1 MIKLTDF
8 TKVIDT
14 YKKNFDIRNKR
25 FSDKKKKDIKGKR
38 EEREKK
44 IESNKIFNVKRTQKK
59 VIGKSQDI
67 LDTAIRFAGF
77 TLLGIILKNL
87 DKIAVFAK
95 QVIEKVKELAI
106 RFKKYFDD
114 VLVPI
119 FNDIVG
125 LGTQIKDTFGDIAN
139 FVIRMNPY
147 NELSDVLETVMSG
160 ILVLGYRIA
169 SLYRPFVKPTTPGAT
184 PPAKKA
190 TKTPVKTP
198 AQSSV
203 KSVVSKQKLL
213 EKARVRQLSG
223 AEAKTAV
230 RRASVKRRRLAEKM
244 VGEPAKTKELV
255 TAGSSSATK
264 PPSPAAGTN
273 FGQRIDAN
281 TPGLFNKN
289 ITQIKA
295 GSAIVPY
302 NPIGAAENI
311 KFESTR
317 KLLDFIENQRNLG
330 IEPDPQLLEEA
341 SKRAKQKARLIRP
354 TKLEGK
360 VKTINQ
366 SQIDRARAFG
376 DLRRQGVSD
385 VGKPIPKPKFGD
397 VRTDNLFDALKDP
410 KLDNA
415 IARQFNKFK
424 SLDLSNLTKGLD
436 FRFDIGKV
444 VKEQLL
450 NPKNF
455 FKNLGSFAV
464 GMGIDVGAKFI
475 GKYISSI
482 LPYNED
488 FELFGYLGMIDPD
501 RIHQLAAGKI
511 INLPEEKRKK
521 AIERLERDSKSSDD
535 IFGTGQK
542 KREMANAILKY
553 ISIFSGESIEKPQI
567 NSDVELEKLEFP
579 EHFAPKSPINK
590 PDPTTIPKDKS
601 ADDIFVYPD
610 GTILK
615 PGMTVGKLN
624 STSGLDGE
632 TTYGMTSREVVVF
645 YQREIVEVQV
655 PV

>member
-1 MIKLTDF
+1 MIKLTEF
-8 TKVIDT
+8 TSVVDT
-14 YKKNFDIRNKR
+14 YKKNFDIRSKR
-25 FSDKKKKDIKGKR
+25 FSDKKKKDTAEKIKKR
-38 EEREKK
+38 EDRIEPKK
-44 IESNKIFNVKRTQKK
+44 FLGGSRGAAGNVANKMKP
-59 VIGKSQDI
+59 GGDI

-77 TLLGIILKNL
+77 TLLGIIVKNL

-114 VLVPI
+114 VIVPI

-160 ILVLGYRIA
+160 ILVLGYRLA

-184 PPAKKA
+184 PPATKA
-190 TKTPVKTP
+190 KKTPVKTP

-213 EKARVRQLSG
+213 EKARERQLSG
-223 AEAKTAV
+223 AEARTAV
-230 RRASVKRRRLAEKM
+230 RRASVKRRRLAEKL
-244 VGEPAKTKELV
+244 VGEPVKTKELV
-255 TAGSSSATK
+255 TAGSSSPTK
-264 PPSPAAGTN
+264 PSSPAAGTT
-273 FGQRIDAN
+273 FGQRITAD
-281 TPGLFNKN
+281 TPELFNKN
-289 ITQIKA
+289 VSEILKL
-295 GSAIVPY
+295 
-302 NPIGAAENI
+302 
-311 KFESTR
+311 ESTS
-317 KLLDFIENQRNLG
+317 KINEYIENQRNLG
-330 IEPDPQLLEEA
+330 IEPDPQLVEEA
-341 SKRAKQKARLIRP
+341 NKRAKQKARLIRP
-354 TKLEGK
+354 TELKGE

-385 VGKPIPKPKFGD
+385 VGKPIPQPKLGD
-397 VRTDNLFDALKDP
+397 VRTDNLFNALKDP

-415 IARQFNKFK
+415 IVRQFNKLK

-444 VKEQLL
+444 LKEQLL

-455 FKNLGSFAV
+455 LKNLGSFAV

-488 FELFGYLGMIDPD
+488 FEALAYIGLIDPD

-511 INLPEEKRKK
+511 INLPKERRKK

-553 ISIFSGESIEKPQI
+553 ISIFSGGEITPDVKPK
-567 NSDVELEKLEFP
+567 VP
-579 EHFAPKSPINK
+579 AVVAPKQIPNVTPNLKKRADEDNYDSGGNK
-590 PDPTTIPKDKS
+590 IKIGD
-601 ADDIFVYPD
+601 
-610 GTILK
+610 
-615 PGMTVGKLN
+615 TVGYDISRGLN
-624 STSGLDGE
+624 SS
-632 TTYGMTSREVVVF
+632 TTYDNQGRFTSREVTIAI
-645 YQREIVEVQV
+645 QPVEVA
-655 PV
+655 

>member
-1 MIKLTDF
+1 MIQLTDF
-8 TKVIDT
+8 TKAVDT
-14 YKKNFDIRNKR
+14 YKKNFDIRSKR
-25 FSDKKKKDIKGKR
+25 FSDKKKKDTAEKIEKR
-38 EEREKK
+38 ENRIEPKK
-44 IESNKIFNVKRTQKK
+44 FLGDSKGAIGNVANKMKP
-59 VIGKSQDI
+59 GGDI

-77 TLLGIILKNL
+77 TLLGVIVKNI

-114 VLVPI
+114 VIVPI
-119 FNDIVG
+119 FNDIIG
-125 LGTQIKDTFGDIAN
+125 LGTQIKDTFGNIAN
-139 FVIRMNPY
+139 FVIAMNPY

-160 ILVLGYRIA
+160 ILVLGYRIVG
-169 SLYRPFVKPTTPGAT
+169 LYRPFVKPTTPGVT
-184 PPAKKA
+184 PPATKA
-190 TKTPVKTP
+190 KKTPVKTP
-198 AQSSV
+198 TQSSV
-203 KSVVSKQKLL
+203 KKPVVSKQKLL
-213 EKARVRQLSG
+213 EKAKVRQLFG
-223 AEAKTAV
+223 AEAKAAV
-230 RRASVKRRRLAEKM
+230 RRSSVKRRRLAEKL
-244 VGEPAKTKELV
+244 VGEPVKRRELI
-255 TAGSSSATK
+255 TAGSSSPTK
-264 PPSPAAGTN
+264 PSSPAAGTT
-273 FGQRIDAN
+273 FGQRITAD
-281 TPGLFNKN
+281 TPELFNKN
-289 ITQIKA
+289 VSEILKSEPTSKINA
-295 GSAIVPY
+295 Y
-302 NPIGAAENI
+302 
-311 KFESTR
+311 
-317 KLLDFIENQRNLG
+317 IENQRNLG
-330 IEPDPQLLEEA
+330 IEPDPQLVEEA
-341 SKRAKQKARLIRP
+341 SKRAKQKAGLVRP
-354 TKLEGK
+354 TELKGE

-385 VGKPIPKPKFGD
+385 VGKPIPQPKLGD

-415 IARQFNKFK
+415 IVRQFNKFK

-444 VKEQLL
+444 LKEQLL

-455 FKNLGSFAV
+455 FKNLSSFGIGV
-464 GMGIDVGAKFI
+464 GIDVVAKSLA
-475 GKYISSI
+475 KYISSI

-488 FELFGYLGMIDPD
+488 FEALAYLGLIDPD

-553 ISIFSGESIEKPQI
+553 ISVFSGESIEKPQI

-579 EHFAPKSPINK
+579 ENFAPKSSINK
-590 PDPTTIPKDKS
+590 PDSTTIPKDKS
-601 ADDIFVYPD
+601 SDDIFVYPD

-624 STSGLDGE
+624 NTSGLDGE
-632 TTYGMTSREVVVF
+632 TTYGSQGMMKSREVLIAIQPV
-645 YQREIVEVQV
+645 EIA
-655 PV
+655 

>member
-1 MIKLTDF
+1 MIKLTEF
-8 TKVIDT
+8 TSVVDT
-14 YKKNFDIRNKR
+14 YKKNFDIRSKR
-25 FSDKKKKDIKGKR
+25 FSDKKKKDTAEKIKKR
-38 EEREKK
+38 EDRIEPKK
-44 IESNKIFNVKRTQKK
+44 FLGGSRGAAGNVANKMKP
-59 VIGKSQDI
+59 GGDI

-77 TLLGIILKNL
+77 TLLGIIVKNL

-114 VLVPI
+114 VIVPI

-160 ILVLGYRIA
+160 ILVLGYRLA

-184 PPAKKA
+184 PPATKA
-190 TKTPVKTP
+190 KKTPVKTP

-213 EKARVRQLSG
+213 EKARERQLSG
-223 AEAKTAV
+223 AEARTAV
-230 RRASVKRRRLAEKM
+230 RRASVKRRRLAEKL
-244 VGEPAKTKELV
+244 VGEPVKTKELV
-255 TAGSSSATK
+255 TAGSSSSTK
-264 PPSPAAGTN
+264 PSSPAAGTT
-273 FGQRIDAN
+273 FGQRITAD
-281 TPGLFNKN
+281 TPELFNKN
-289 ITQIKA
+289 VSEILKL
-295 GSAIVPY
+295 
-302 NPIGAAENI
+302 
-311 KFESTR
+311 ESTS
-317 KLLDFIENQRNLG
+317 KINEYIENQRNLG
-330 IEPDPQLLEEA
+330 IEPDPQLVEEA
-341 SKRAKQKARLIRP
+341 NKRAKQKARLIRP
-354 TKLEGK
+354 TELKGE

-385 VGKPIPKPKFGD
+385 VGKPIPQPKLGD
-397 VRTDNLFDALKDP
+397 VRTDNLFNALKDP

-415 IARQFNKFK
+415 IVRQFNKLK

-444 VKEQLL
+444 LKEQLL

-455 FKNLGSFAV
+455 LKNLGSFAV

-488 FELFGYLGMIDPD
+488 FEALAYIGLIDPD

-511 INLPEEKRKK
+511 INLPKERRKK

-553 ISIFSGESIEKPQI
+553 ISIFSGGEITPDVKPK
-567 NSDVELEKLEFP
+567 VP
-579 EHFAPKSPINK
+579 AVVAPKQIPNVTPNLKKRADEDNYDSGGNK
-590 PDPTTIPKDKS
+590 IKIGD
-601 ADDIFVYPD
+601 
-610 GTILK
+610 
-615 PGMTVGKLN
+615 TVGYDISRGLN
-624 STSGLDGE
+624 SS
-632 TTYGMTSREVVVF
+632 TTYDNQGRFTSREVTIAI
-645 YQREIVEVQV
+645 QPVEVA
-655 PV
+655 